1 MKRFAILGSI
11 LALVVATL
19 ALAVTVTP
27 ALAAPPAPV
36 IVSWEEDATR
46 YYPDGTVWASWTD
59 DPNGPMELLQTGKAY
74 HAVNITEFYNIF
86 LPDVEGSLVISGA
99 GKLSGH
105 ATYTSLVS
113 GLPIKEHFKGE
124 VTMDLVNNTMEGNY
138 TQYAWAFGSQ
148 EDVLTYYPNAL
159 PEKSPEAGGW
169 WLIGY
174 TVYTVHP

>member
-1 MKRFAILGSI
+1 MKKFAILGSI
-11 LALVVATL
+11 LAVVAL
-19 ALAVTVTP
+19 LFATVVP
-27 ALAAPPAPV
+27 AMAAPPSTV
-36 IVSWEEDATR
+36 TVSWEEDATR

-74 HAVNITEFYNIF
+74 HAVAIAEFYNIL

-105 ATYTSLVS
+105 ATYTSLAS
-113 GLPIKEHFKGE
+113 GLPIKEHFKGD
-124 VTMDLVNNTMEGNY
+124 VTIDPDGGTMVGNY
-138 TQYAWAFGSQ
+138 TQYAWAFGTA

-174 TVYTVHP
+174 TVYTVHQ